1 VIANALATARSPS
14 QDHRYRVRVADDREQ
29 YAVPEEYASLPIGEF
44 AFPGELRDRLVGAI
58 LAGEKTT
65 TSFLR
70 AELEADGDEPPAA
83 GRREVVID
91 SAGRP
96 VGVIELTEVRVL
108 PLSAVD
114 HQHALDEG
122 EGHSGVRDWRRSHEE
137 FWHSAQY
144 RDAIRQPGFT
154 TVDDSTLVVAIRF
167 RLIEDLRRRR
177 GMVSDRPGV
186 RRPGRTPR

>member
-1 VIANALATARSPS
+1 MIANALAAGRTPPRG
-14 QDHRYRVRVADDREQ
+14 HRYRVRVADDHEQ
-29 YAVPEEYASLPIGEF
+29 YAVPEEYASLPTGEF

-65 TSFLR
+65 TSFLH
-70 AELEADGDEPPAA
+70 AELEADGDEPPSV

-96 VGVIELTEVRVL
+96 VGVIEMTEVRVL
-108 PLSAVD
+108 PLAAVD

-144 RDAIRQPGFT
+144 RDAIRRPGF

-177 GMVSDRPGV
+177 GVVSDRPGV

>member
-1 VIANALATARSPS
+1 
-14 QDHRYRVRVADDREQ
+14 VAGDREQ
-29 YAVPEEYASLPIGEF
+29 HAVPEEYASLPTGEF

-65 TSFLR
+65 TSFLH
-70 AELEADGDEPPAA
+70 AELEADGDELPAA

-96 VGVIELTEVRVL
+96 VAVIEMTEIRVL

-122 EGHSGVRDWRRSHEE
+122 EGYGGVRDWRRGHEE
-137 FWHSAQY
+137 FWHSPQY
-144 RDAIRQPGFT
+144 RDAIRQPDF

-177 GMVSDRPGV
+177 
-186 RRPGRTPR
+186 